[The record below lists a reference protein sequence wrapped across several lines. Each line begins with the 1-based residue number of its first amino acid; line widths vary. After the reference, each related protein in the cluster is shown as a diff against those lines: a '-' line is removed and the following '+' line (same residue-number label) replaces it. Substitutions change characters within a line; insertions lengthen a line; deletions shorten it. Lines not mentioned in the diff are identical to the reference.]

1 MTRRLAALLAAD
13 VVGYSRLMEADE
25 TGTLAALKQVRAEL
39 IDPKIAEHQGRIV
52 KTAGDGML
60 VEFGSAVEAVLCAIE
75 VQRQMTA
82 RNAEIAAARRF
93 EFRIGINLG
102 DVIVEADDVNGDGV
116 NIAARL
122 EQAAPPGGV
131 VVSEDVYRQ
140 VIGKVPA
147 PLEDLGQL
155 ALKNLSRPLGA
166 YLVRPEGA
174 QGAPRRLPLPDKPSL
189 AVLPFDNLTGDPE
202 QEHLVDGMVE
212 EIIAALSRVKSFF
225 VIARNSTFT
234 YKGKAVRVD
243 QVGRELGVRYVV
255 EGSVRM
261 AGNRIRL
268 TAQLIEA
275 ESGRHVWA
283 GNFEGML
290 DDVFAL
296 QDRITEQVVGALHPS
311 IRLAEIE
318 RARRKRPE
326 NLDAY
331 DYTMRALPHVWALQR
346 DDNAKATDLLEHAIA
361 RDPEYP
367 MALALAAW
375 CQAQQIT
382 YLWSADIEASKERA
396 LRYAERAARADDA
409 DPLVLTLL
417 ATAQMLVHRLD
428 EAESQLARALAIDPN
443 LAWGWNRSG
452 WLHVYRGEPETAI
465 EHFER
470 AIRLSPLDSMNFN
483 CCFGI
488 GAAHFVA
495 TRDEEAV
502 SWIKKGIAERPGAI
516 WVFRLL
522 VATYGNL
529 GRIDEAR
536 PYVDALRREYPRI
549 TLADVAK
556 ATPLFSDRY
565 LAGLKKV
572 GWPE

>member
-1 MTRRLAALLAAD
+1 MRPSNGRAALLA
-13 VVGYSRLMEADE
+13 S
-25 TGTLAALKQVRAEL
+25 
-39 IDPKIAEHQGRIV
+39 KIAEHHGRIV
-52 KTAGDGML
+52 KTTGDGVL
-60 VEFGSAVEAVLCAIE
+60 AEFGSAVEAVLCATE
-75 VQRQMTA
+75 VQREMTL
-82 RNAEIAAARRF
+82 RNAGVASPGRF
-93 EFRIGINLG
+93 EFRIGVNLG
-102 DVIVEADDVNGDGV
+102 DVIAEGDDVYGDGV
-116 NIAARL
+116 NIAERP

-140 VIGKVPA
+140 VRGKVPA
-147 PLEDLGQL
+147 PFESMGQL
-155 ALKNLSRPLGA
+155 ALKNLSRPVGA
-166 YLVRPEGA
+166 YLALAGDA
-174 QGAPRRLPLPDKPSL
+174 QAATPWLPPPDKPSL
-189 AVLPFDNLTGDPE
+189 AVLPFDNMTGDTE

-283 GNFEGML
+283 GSFEGTL
-290 DDVFAL
+290 DDIFAL

-346 DDNAKATDLLEHAIA
+346 DDNAKAADLLQQAIA
-361 RDPEYP
+361 RDAEYP

-375 CQAQQIT
+375 CEAQRVA
-382 YLWSADIEASKERA
+382 YLWSDDVDASKKRA
-396 LRYAERAARADDA
+396 LRFAETAARADDG
-409 DPLVLTLL
+409 DPLVLTIL
-417 ATAQMLVHRLD
+417 ATAQMLVRSLE
-428 EAESQLARALAIDPN
+428 EAASQLARALAIDPN

-452 WLHVYRGEPETAI
+452 WLHVYRSEPEIATR
-465 EHFER
+465 HFER

-495 TRDEEAV
+495 GRDGETV
-502 SWIKKGIAERPGAI
+502 TWIKKGIAERPGAI

-522 VATYGNL
+522 VAAYGNL
-529 GRIDEAR
+529 DRIDEAQ
-536 PYVDALRREYPRI
+536 PYVAALRREYPGI
-549 TLADVAK
+549 TLDQVAE
-556 ATPLFSDRY
+556 ATPLFAMKYDRY
-565 LAGLKKV
+565 IAGLRKV

>member
-25 TGTLAALKQVRAEL
+25 TGTLALLKQVRVEL
-39 IDPKIAEHQGRIV
+39 LDPKIAEHHGRIV
-52 KTAGDGML
+52 TTAGDGML

-75 VQRQMTA
+75 VQRQMMA

-102 DVIVEADDVNGDGV
+102 DVIVEGDDVYGDGV

-140 VIGKVPA
+140 VNGKLPA
-147 PLEDLGQL
+147 PFEDMGQL
-155 ALKNLSRPLGA
+155 ALKNMSRPVGA
-166 YLVRPEGA
+166 YLVRPEGG
-174 QGAPRRLPLPDKPSL
+174 QGARRHLPLPDKPSL
-189 AVLPFDNLTGDPE
+189 AVLPFDNMTGDPE
-202 QEHLVDGMVE
+202 QEHLVDGMAE

-283 GNFEGML
+283 GNFEGTR
-290 DDVFAL
+290 DDIFAL

-346 DDNAKATDLLEHAIA
+346 DDNAKAIDLLERAIA
-361 RDPEYP
+361 RDSGYP

-375 CQAQQIT
+375 CEAQQIA

-396 LRYAERAARADDA
+396 LRYAERAARADDS

-428 EAESQLARALAIDPN
+428 EASSQLARALAIDAN

-452 WLHVYRGEPETAI
+452 WLHVYREQPETAI
-465 EHFER
+465 QHFER

-483 CCFGI
+483 CCFGV

-495 TRDEEAV
+495 GRDEQTV
-502 SWIKKGIAERPGAI
+502 SWIKKGMAERPGAI
-516 WVFRLL
+516 WIYRLL
-522 VATYGNL
+522 VAAYGNL
-529 GRIDEAR
+529 GRLEQAQ
-536 PYVDALRREYPRI
+536 PYVTALRNEYPGI
-549 TLADVAK
+549 TLDQVAK
-556 ATPLFSDRY
+556 ASPLFSDRY